1 MTTELPTTAQA
12 TRSSRRAD
20 GRVLL
25 GLAARAMRP
34 YRPVMAHLVVTRRCN
49 LSCSYC
55 YEADRVSLP
64 VPTAELE
71 LRIDHLQR
79 LDTLFVTLTG
89 GEPLLHPDLVAL
101 VAYVRA
107 AGMIPVMNSNGFL
120 LTEELVA
127 ALNQAG
133 LYAMQISVDNLEPD
147 STSQKSLRPLLGKLE
162 LLAAQARF
170 RVRVNT
176 VLGANNGAEAVAVAR
191 AVVALGFDAK
201 CSLVRD
207 DKGALVPLDDSGRA
221 AYDELR
227 RLGRRASSLLSEDFQ
242 LPLARE
248 GRVEWKCRSG
258 ARYFMVCEQG
268 LVHLCESSHGFPGTP
283 LADYGREDIRRAF
296 HAPKSCAPTCAV
308 AYAHQ
313 ASRLDNLRGQHD
325 AELDIAKEC
334 WASCR

>member
-1 MTTELPTTAQA
+1 MTTESPTAAQA
-12 TRSSRRAD
+12 SRPSRRAD

-25 GLAARAMRP
+25 GLAARALRP

-49 LSCSYC
+49 LSCGYC

-64 VPTAELE
+64 VATAELE
-71 LRIDHLQR
+71 RRIDHLRR

-89 GEPLLHPDLVAL
+89 GEPLLHPDLVGL
-101 VAYVRA
+101 VAYVRD

-120 LTEELVA
+120 LTRELVV
-127 ALNQAG
+127 ALNRAG
-133 LYAMQISVDNLEPD
+133 LYAMQLSVDNVEPN
-147 STSQKSLRPLLGKLE
+147 STSQKSLRPLIGKLE
-162 LLAAQARF
+162 LLAAKARF
-170 RVRVNT
+170 RVRINT
-176 VLGANNGAEAVAVAR
+176 VLGAENGQEAVAVAR
-191 AVVALGFDAK
+191 AVVDLGFDAK

-207 DKGALVPLDDSGRA
+207 ERGAGVPLDDSGRA
-221 AYDELR
+221 AYDEIR
-227 RLGRRASSLLSEDFQ
+227 ELGRRASALLSEDFQ

-283 LADYGREDIRRAF
+283 LADYSRDDIRRAF

-313 ASRLDNLRGQHD
+313 ASRLDSLRSQHD
-325 AELDIAKEC
+325 PELDIAKEC
-334 WASCR
+334 WAGR